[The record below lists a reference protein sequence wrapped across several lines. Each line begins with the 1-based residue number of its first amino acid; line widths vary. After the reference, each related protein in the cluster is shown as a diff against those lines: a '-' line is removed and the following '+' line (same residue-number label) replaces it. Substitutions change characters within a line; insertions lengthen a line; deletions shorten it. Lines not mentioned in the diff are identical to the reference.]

1 MYTRIRS
8 VLFIPS
14 DSFRAEVVDRS
25 ASVDDCGGKL
35 RGGHRRVVVGANG
48 KRDCEYFKV

>member
-1 MYTRIRS
+1 MDTRVRS
-8 VLFIPS
+8 VLPIPS
-14 DSFRAEVVDRS
+14 DSFRTEIVDRS
-25 ASVDDCGGKL
+25 ANVDDCGGKL